1 MQTPGGLQLDK
12 GTALF
17 GLVRLEQDRIN
28 ISIESVR
35 VGNSIYELKRPCT
48 IRTDCPV
55 SMFR

>member
-1 MQTPGGLQLDK
+1 MKQPD
-12 GTALF
+12 TAALRER
-17 GLVRLEQDRIN
+17 LVRLEQDRIN